1 MAFEKGCIMA
11 LVSQSVNSHSI
22 YLKENWVMTDLQHM
36 GKESLGAELMN
47 ILNEGDITTVFQP
60 IVSLKDGSIL
70 GYEALSRGPHD
81 SVLESPAR
89 LFDVAR
95 IYDKLWEVELLCRLK
110 ALENVS
116 DKIKDSYV
124 FLNVDPDVIND
135 EKFKK
140 GFTKDFLRKY
150 NIDTYNIIF
159 EITEKNA
166 VNDYKSFRAI
176 IDHYKDEGYK
186 IAIDDTGS
194 GYSGLLLIS
203 EIHPHYIKL
212 DMDLIRDIDKDG
224 LKKSLIKTFCDFCL
238 VTDIKLIAEG
248 IETQNELD
256 TLIELGIDY
265 GQGYF
270 IQKPREDIK
279 PIGKNVVDLI
289 EEFNLKKNR
298 LYSCKPANVLIGN
311 ITKKNITATANVLGR
326 EIIDVFEENESVY
339 ALPVVE
345 NSRVLGLI
353 MKETFFA
360 KMGTKYGFTL
370 YLNRPIELIM
380 NNHPLVVDYKTTID
394 TVSKMAMSRKNE
406 NLYDIIIV
414 TKGGKYFGI
423 ISVKDLLEK
432 TTEIEINYAKHLNPL
447 SGLPGNIHIEKHLNN
462 LISVNDPFTV
472 LYIDIDNFKAY
483 NDVYGFENGD
493 RIIQLTAD
501 IMNKCASECL
511 DNQECFIGH
520 IGGDDFVMSVNT
532 YEVGKMCEFI
542 LREFELKT
550 SEFYSPYD
558 YSNGFVEVK
567 NRKGEVEKINNVTL
581 SIACVNNNNKKI
593 DDVYELS
600 RIVAKVK
607 KECKEVWNNHYVIY

>member
-1 MAFEKGCIMA
+1 MG
-11 LVSQSVNSHSI
+11 LVSESI
-22 YLKENWVMTDLQHM
+22 ASYDFFLNMSDDINDSKHT
-36 GKESLGAELMN
+36 GRESLGAELMN
-47 ILNEGDITTVFQP
+47 ILNEGNIRTVFQP
-60 IVSLKDGSIL
+60 IVSLKDANVL

-110 ALENVS
+110 ALENAS
-116 DKIKDSYV
+116 EEIKNSFI
-124 FLNVDPDVIND
+124 FLNVDPAIIND

-140 GFTKDFLRKY
+140 GFTKDFLQNY
-150 NIDTYNIIF
+150 NIDTHNIIF

-176 IDHYKDEGYK
+176 IDHYKNEGYK

-203 EIHPHYIKL
+203 EIHPHFIKL

-256 TLIELGIDY
+256 TLIEMGIDY

-270 IQKPREDIK
+270 IQKPMEDIV
-279 PIGKNVVDLI
+279 PIEDNIIGLI
-289 EEFNLKKNR
+289 EDMNTKKNK
-298 LYSCKPANVLIGN
+298 LYSCKSSNVLIGD
-311 ITKKNITATANVLGR
+311 IAKKNLSVTSDVLGR
-326 EIIDVFEENESVY
+326 EIINVFEENSSVY

-345 NSRVLGLI
+345 DKRVLGLI
-353 MKETFFA
+353 MKESFFA

-380 NNHPLVVDYKTTID
+380 NNHPLIVDYHTTID

-414 TKGGKYFGI
+414 TRNSEFYGVV
-423 ISVKDLLEK
+423 SVKDLLEK

-447 SGLPGNIHIEKHLNN
+447 SGLPGNLHIEKQLTN
-462 LISVNDPFTV
+462 LLSVEDPFTV

-493 RIIQLTAD
+493 KMIQMTAE
-501 IMNKCASECL
+501 ILNTSAKGCAEGMN
-511 DNQECFIGH
+511 CFLGH
-520 IGGDDFVMSVNT
+520 IGGDDFVMCVKT
-532 YEVGKMCEFI
+532 YEVKKICECI
-542 LREFELKT
+542 LKDFEWKT
-550 SEFYSPYD
+550 AELYSPYD
-558 YSNGFVEVK
+558 YKNGYVEVK
-567 NRKGEVEKINNVTL
+567 NRKGDIEKIDNVTL
-581 SIACVNNNNKKI
+581 SIACVNNDNKEI
-593 DDVYELS
+593 NDIYELS
-600 RIVAKVK
+600 RIAAKVK
-607 KECKEVWNNHYVIY
+607 KECKEVWSNHYVIY